1 MLRIVKQVKIEAYK
15 KPYKKPMPKSNLSE
29 QELLQNI
36 LQPLLVD
43 FEYWFSR
50 SSQLLEQETL
60 TFLSSKAQATLLAR
74 VNQAQQ
80 EVKAAQML
88 YQATDGQVGIEL
100 SKMLTWHQLVSECW
114 QISMQLRQSQQTK
127 IGD

>member
-1 MLRIVKQVKIEAYK
+1 
-15 KPYKKPMPKSNLSE
+15 MPKSNLSE

-60 TFLSSKAQATLLAR
+60 TFLSSKSQATLLAR

-80 EVKAAQML
+80 EVKAAKML